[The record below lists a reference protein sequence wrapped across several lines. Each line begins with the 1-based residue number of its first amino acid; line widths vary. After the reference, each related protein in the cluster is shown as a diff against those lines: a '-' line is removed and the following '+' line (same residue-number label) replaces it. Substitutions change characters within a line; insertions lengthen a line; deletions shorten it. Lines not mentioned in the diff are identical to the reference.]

1 MVGGATTNTLI
12 DGKAIS
18 KVEELK
24 QLKALELLEVKQLE
38 NSYLQL
44 RYKVVKE

>member
-1 MVGGATTNTLI
+1 MVGGEITNTLI

-44 RYKVVKE
+44 KYKVLND